1 MKEIA
6 AMWGLILLWTLAG
19 AAQTVQTDAMTSAI
33 PARKMVLIDTD
44 PGTDD
49 AMAIL
54 LALNSPEIDVKAITV
69 VPGNSTAPHVLDNAL
84 RIVSLANR
92 CDIPIAGGAVKPLFQ
107 ELITNDAVHGAN
119 GLGGIELPAS
129 HCKVDPRFGPDLI
142 VDTVRAHPHEV
153 TIVAIGPLTNLAL
166 ALARDPALPSLV
178 KEVVIMGGSIDSGNS
193 TPAAEANIFGDP
205 EAAQIVFQAGWKL
218 TMSPLGVG
226 AKTVFTQKLLDRL
239 SQTHGPENDF
249 AVEVIKGVIPYGLKQ
264 GWGGMRMYDPTAMAY
279 AIDPSILKTEF
290 WHVDVETR
298 GQYTRGETVENR
310 INAVERRVWRG
321 DRYVFEG
328 FDPVTPNVHVGVDI
342 DTDRFM
348 EMFISRISGK

>member
-1 MKEIA
+1 MRNV
-6 AMWGLILLWTLAG
+6 MGMFGLFFLLATAGPAPPTQVAGQGG
-19 AAQTVQTDAMTSAI
+19 AAS
-33 PARKMVLIDTD
+33 ARKLVLIDTD

-69 VPGNSTAPHVLDNAL
+69 VPGNSTAPHVLNNAL

-92 CDIPIAGGAVKPLFQ
+92 CDIPVAGGAVKPLFQ
-107 ELITNDAVHGAN
+107 ELITNDAVHGTN
-119 GLGGIELPAS
+119 GLGGIELPARP
-129 HCKVDPRFGPDLI
+129 CEVDPRFGPDVI

-166 ALARDPALPSLV
+166 ALAKDPALPSLV
-178 KEVVIMGGSIDSGNS
+178 KQVVIMGGSIDNGNS

-205 EAAQIVFQAGWKL
+205 EAAQIVFQAGWPL

-226 AKTVFTQKLLDRL
+226 AKTVFTQALLDRL
-239 SQTHGPENDF
+239 TQTHGPENDF
-249 AVEVIKGVIPYGLKQ
+249 AVEVIKGVMPYGLKQ
-264 GWGGMRMYDPTAMAY
+264 GWGGMRMYDPTAMAF
-279 AIDPSILKTEF
+279 AIDPTILKTEF
-290 WHVDVETR
+290 WHVDIETR

-328 FDPVTPNVHVGVDI
+328 FDPVVPNVHVGVDI
-342 DTDRFM
+342 DTDRFI